1 MEGPGITRDEYLLRV
16 RELIPLLRER
26 ASLTEE
32 LRRLPDETVKDLK
45 ESELLRALQPRRWGG
60 LGASALDF
68 FDAVLEVG
76 TVCGSTAWVMS
87 VLGVHSW
94 QLGLFPEAAQQDVW
108 GEDTSTLISSSYAPT
123 GHVEAADGGFRLR
136 GRWSFSS
143 GCDHCQWVFVGG
155 LVPGDDGVPDM
166 RTFLVPRAD
175 YEIDDN
181 WHVAGLSGTGS
192 KEIVIDGAFVP
203 EHRTHRA
210 ADAFAFTSPG
220 LASNPDPVLR
230 LPFPPV
236 FGWAIAVPAIGVAR
250 GALALYTEQTR
261 SRRSA
266 YDGSEVSGGV
276 GVQLRLAQAASEID
290 AATARLRE
298 SLQQMSR
305 AAASGGGVP
314 IPLRARAR
322 FDAADAVARSVRA
335 TDLLF
340 EASGGRA
347 LFLDNPLQRAFRDV
361 HAMRAHAI
369 NDPEAAAQIFAR
381 SELGGDPGPMV

>member
-1 MEGPGITRDEYLLRV
+1 
-16 RELIPLLRER
+16 
-26 ASLTEE
+26 
-32 LRRLPDETVKDLK
+32 
-45 ESELLRALQPRRWGG
+45 
-60 LGASALDF
+60 
-68 FDAVLEVG
+68 
-76 TVCGSTAWVMS
+76 
-87 VLGVHSW
+87 
-94 QLGLFPEAAQQDVW
+94 
-108 GEDTSTLISSSYAPT
+108 
-123 GHVEAADGGFRLR
+123 
-136 GRWSFSS
+136 
-143 GCDHCQWVFVGG
+143 
-155 LVPGDDGVPDM
+155 
-166 RTFLVPRAD
+166 
-175 YEIDDN
+175 
-181 WHVAGLSGTGS
+181 
-192 KEIVIDGAFVP
+192 
-203 EHRTHRA
+203 
-210 ADAFAFTSPG
+210 
-220 LASNPDPVLR
+220 VLR

-266 YDGSEVSGGV
+266 YDGTEVSRGV

-305 AAASGGGVP
+305 EAASGRGVP